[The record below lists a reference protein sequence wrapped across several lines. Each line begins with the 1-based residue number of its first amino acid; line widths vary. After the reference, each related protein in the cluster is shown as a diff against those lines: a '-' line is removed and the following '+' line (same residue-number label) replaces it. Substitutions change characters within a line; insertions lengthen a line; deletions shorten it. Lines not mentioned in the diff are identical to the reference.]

1 VRDVSLI
8 DLSSFNRVVCPQDSA
23 ALLATADDGAAAA
36 GAPTSGPTTLGPC
49 ETGGRD
55 AAVGAPSAAA
65 SRATPPSSPPREG
78 VLAEAGEALAGL
90 VLDGAALA
98 VDTVAAAFWPV
109 EAAVFWPVGATV
121 FWPLGAAAHAMTI
134 AVYDDQVT
142 GSVSARSRS
151 DESHTVLRRVRER

>member
-1 VRDVSLI
+1 MSLI
-8 DLSSFNRVVCPQDSA
+8 DLSSFNRVVCPQDPA

-36 GAPTSGPTTLGPC
+36 GPPTSGPTALGPC

-55 AAVGAPSAAA
+55 AAVGGPRAAA
-65 SRATPPSSPPREG
+65 SRPTPPIPPPREG

-109 EAAVFWPVGATV
+109 EATV

-134 AVYDDQVT
+134 AVYDGQVT

-151 DESHTVLRRVRER
+151 DDSHTVLRRVRER